1 MLIFLSV
8 PPLEPLTGA
17 ASTSM
22 GTAAAGGSTASLAPT
37 GGTPLRGCLVT
48 PSGYQGA
55 TSPSRSHGHH
65 GMVDTKDFAQQ
76 AAHFADRGRRGKRG
90 AHEREEIGRPR
101 STGTQRVEGCLHG
114 GRRARCPHPHESLD

>member
-8 PPLEPLTGA
+8 PPLEPFTDA
-17 ASTSM
+17 ASESREPA
-22 GTAAAGGSTASLAPT
+22 AAAGSSASLAPT

-65 GMVDTKDFAQQ
+65 GMVDAKDFAQH
-76 AAHFADRGRRGKRG
+76 AAHLADRGMRVKRG

-101 STGTQRVEGCLHG
+101 STRTQRVEGCLHG
-114 GRRARCPHPHESLD
+114 DR